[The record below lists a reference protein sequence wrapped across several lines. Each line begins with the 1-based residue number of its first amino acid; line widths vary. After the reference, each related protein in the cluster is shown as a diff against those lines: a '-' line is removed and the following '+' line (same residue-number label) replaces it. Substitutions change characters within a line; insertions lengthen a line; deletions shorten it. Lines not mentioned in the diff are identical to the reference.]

1 MKYDS
6 TVVASILATLG
17 SEFTRR
23 QAIDAI
29 DNAKQLDTSGYNAFK
44 RFVKENGV
52 ARVTRGKY
60 SLDMNYAQVT
70 PIKPSIA
77 PQAAPEPVVEEPK
90 VAPIAQ
96 AVAATITA
104 PSVES
109 AIPAVNENYVPFGVA
124 KDLTNIIKSRA
135 FAPVLITGDSGT
147 GKTLAV
153 LQMAAKAKRP
163 VYPVSI
169 DFSTSEDELI
179 GKYVLINGN
188 TVYQKGAVREAME
201 NGGILL
207 LDELDRGNPESL
219 ICLNMIMDGYAYTDK
234 KTGELITPAEGF
246 QIIATAN
253 TKMQG
258 DDSDRFVAAKVMDE
272 AFVERFP
279 ITIEQTYPSLSVE
292 KKIIAKLTDDDFA
305 EKLVR
310 WAQATRKTY
319 EAGAIDNFITTRRL
333 TFIAGKNMLI
343 TGGDKLKA
351 IEYGVSRFPA
361 ELRDSFIELYKA
373 IDSGAYQDDQESE
386 DITYTEPSF

>member
-1 MKYDS
+1 MKNDINAMLVALS
-6 TVVASILATLG
+6 TELG
-17 SEFTRR
+17 NTFTRPEAAEVLQR
-23 QAIDAI
+23 NGFGKWGA
-29 DNAKQLDTSGYNAFK
+29 L
-44 RFVKENGV
+44 KEVLPSLLNV
-52 ARVTRGKY
+52 SRGQ
-60 SLDMNYAQVT
+60 YAVPANVT
-70 PIKPSIA
+70 PIREEVAVEPA
-77 PQAAPEPVVEEPK
+77 PVAKAVVEA
-90 VAPIAQ
+90 VAPVAP
-96 AVAATITA
+96 AVQ
-104 PSVES
+104 S
-109 AIPAVNENYVPFGVA
+109 AIPAVNPNYVPFGVS
-124 KDLTNIIKSRA
+124 KDLDNILKANI

-153 LQMAAKAKRP
+153 LQAAAKAKRS

-169 DFSTSEDELI
+169 DFSTTEDELI
-179 GKYVLINGN
+179 GKYTLVNGN

-234 KTGELITPAEGF
+234 KTGELIEPAEGF

-258 DDSDRFVAAKVMDE
+258 DDTDRFVSAKVMDE
-272 AFVERFP
+272 AFIERFP
-279 ITIEQTYPSLSVE
+279 ITIEQSYPSAAIE
-292 KKIIAKLTDDDFA
+292 KRIVGKLTDDADFA
-305 EKLVR
+305 DKLVR

-351 IEYGVSRFPA
+351 VEYGVSRFPA
-361 ELRDSFIELYKA
+361 ELRDSFLELYKA
-373 IDSGAYQDDQESE
+373 VDSGAYVEESEETSQESN
-386 DITYTEPSF
+386 F

>member
-1 MKYDS
+1 MKRDINAML
-6 TVVASILATLG
+6 TTLSAELG
-17 SEFTRR
+17 ETFTRQEAAEVLQR
-23 QAIDAI
+23 NGFGKWGA
-29 DNAKQLDTSGYNAFK
+29 L
-44 RFVKENGV
+44 KEVLPSLLNV
-52 ARVTRGKY
+52 SRGQ
-60 SLDMNYAQVT
+60 YAVPANVT
-70 PIKPSIA
+70 PIRGVVVDDPA
-77 PQAAPEPVVEEPK
+77 PTPA
-90 VAPIAQ
+90 VAP
-96 AVAATITA
+96 AVQ
-104 PSVES
+104 S
-109 AIPAVNENYVPFGVA
+109 AIPAVNPNYVPFGVS
-124 KDLTNIIKSRA
+124 KDLGNILKANI

-153 LQMAAKAKRP
+153 LQAAAKAKRS

-179 GKYVLINGN
+179 GKYTLINGN

-234 KTGELITPAEGF
+234 KTGELIEPAEGF

-272 AFVERFP
+272 AFIERFP
-279 ITIEQTYPSLSVE
+279 ITIEQTYPSASIE
-292 KKIIAKLTDDDFA
+292 KKIISKLTDDDDFA
-305 EKLVR
+305 DKLVR
-310 WAQATRKTY
+310 WAHATRKTY
-319 EAGAIDNFITTRRL
+319 DAGAIDNFITTRRL

-351 IEYGVSRFPA
+351 VGYGVSRFPA
-361 ELRDSFIELYKA
+361 ELRDSFLELYKA
-373 IDSGAYQDDQESE
+373 VDSGAYQADDETS
-386 DITYTEPSF
+386 S